1 MNCMITYRTS
11 LILIGFYWVIIIIVF
26 IINFEQ
32 ISYSSVPNNSPPRW
46 LIFEFF
52 VGPHS
57 FLFGHP
63 SSPHPN
69 PAD

>member
-1 MNCMITYRTS
+1 M
-11 LILIGFYWVIIIIVF
+11 IIIIVF